1 MANGNYGVPDN
12 QVSGMTAQ
20 EFINPMIP
28 PLRPTD
34 PVHKALNWMNEFRV
48 HQLAVVENGQYLGTV
63 SEDVLYDSENPEA
76 TIGQFELDHKT
87 TFVTENQHFY
97 DVIKEAHQN
106 ALQVVAVVDELG
118 KFRGVIT
125 LKDTVT
131 ALARTYATQSP
142 GGIIVL
148 SMREYDYS
156 MAEIGRLVESNQAKI
171 LSSYLEPDPYD
182 PTRIKVTLK
191 LNLVDLSRVIATL
204 ERYNYRVIAKFQEM
218 ETVDYD
224 KERLGLLLR
233 YLDI

>member
-1 MANGNYGVPDN
+1 
-12 QVSGMTAQ
+12 
-20 EFINPMIP
+20 
-28 PLRPTD
+28 
-34 PVHKALNWMNEFRV
+34 
-48 HQLAVVENGQYLGTV
+48 
-63 SEDVLYDSENPEA
+63 
-76 TIGQFELDHKT
+76 
-87 TFVTENQHFY
+87 VTENQHFY

-191 LNLVDLSRVIATL
+191 LNLIDLSRVIATL